1 MRSLVRETI
10 FRFIFAKFFNPEDE
24 ELFAV
29 LLKSGNFN
37 DDDESFAHKL
47 MTSVE
52 NNKTNILCKI
62 EEYAKKFSYNRVHC
76 ADKCAL
82 LIGMSEMND
91 FPETPVAVV
100 IDEAVS
106 LAAKYTTEKSTDFVN
121 AVLSQYAK
129 EKNNG

>member
-10 FRFIFAKFFNPEDE
+10 FKFMFAKFFNPEDE

-29 LLKSGNFN
+29 LLKNGNFN
-37 DDDESFAHKL
+37 DDD
-47 MTSVE
+47 
-52 NNKTNILCKI
+52 
-62 EEYAKKFSYNRVHC
+62 KKFAETLLFAVEKDKTEILSEIDDYARKFSFNRVHC

-82 LIGMSEMND
+82 LIGVSELKN

-106 LAAKYTTEKSTDFVN
+106 LAAKYSTEKSTDFVN
-121 AVLSQYAK
+121 AVMSQYVK
-129 EKNNG
+129 EKKNG